1 MTEKITRLSLEQIR
15 KLRGLSNSKKFD
27 NTTDEDISKQI
38 ELDPDL
44 YELTD
49 EELAEFDL
57 ARNRQWESNQEKSGL
72 H

>member
-57 ARNRQWESNQEKSGL
+57 ARNRQ
-72 H
+72 